1 MEKDAEETLEQEKRG
16 HKIVTAKIL
25 SKSESERK
33 HKRKQ
38 AKILSKS
45 ESELAA
51 AKRKHKRK
59 QAKFLSKSES
69 ELAAAERK
77 HKRKHTQKMVSTE
90 IEHKHEVTA
99 TLEEK
104 DNDLNVIPS
113 IHIIAHQSS
122 ITHNF
127 VVRPLFR

>member
-1 MEKDAEETLEQEKRG
+1 M
-16 HKIVTAKIL
+16 TAKIV
-25 SKSESERK
+25 SKSESEFAAAERK
-33 HKRKQ
+33 HKRNQ

-51 AKRKHKRK
+51 AEIDHKSK
-59 QAKFLSKSES
+59 QAKIISKSES

-77 HKRKHTQKMVSTE
+77 HKRKHAKKMAATE
-90 IEHKHEVTA
+90 IEHKREVTA

>member
-38 AKILSKS
+38 AKI
-45 ESELAA
+45 
-51 AKRKHKRK
+51 
-59 QAKFLSKSES
+59 LSKSES